1 MTIDLETDKDL
12 MPDSELDN
20 ITVISA
26 GQLLREARLA
36 QGISIQEVS
45 DNIHLKLVVIENIEQ
60 GVLDKHISTTFMRG
74 YIRCYARYLK
84 ISERDVLAAYNAQ
97 YADCEQQAE
106 LQSFSRRT
114 KHEAHD
120 NRLMLVSYGIIGF
133 MLIVFLIWGFQRND
147 VAVVVPAPELSVEL
161 ASVPLS
167 PPLPVRADTVDAVN
181 STAEVENTAIDPSA
195 QPPTVITPVAE
206 LLPVMQ
212 PIQLNFAGDCWVQ
225 IKDSQGKTLVIGI
238 QHAGK
243 QLQLQGQA
251 PLHIT
256 LGAPEQVSLR
266 FAGDDI
272 DLSKFKQG
280 RVAKFTLPLKLN

>member
-97 YADCEQQAE
+97 YADCEQ
-106 LQSFSRRT
+106 
-114 KHEAHD
+114 
-120 NRLMLVSYGIIGF
+120 
-133 MLIVFLIWGFQRND
+133 
-147 VAVVVPAPELSVEL
+147 
-161 ASVPLS
+161 
-167 PPLPVRADTVDAVN
+167 
-181 STAEVENTAIDPSA
+181 
-195 QPPTVITPVAE
+195 
-206 LLPVMQ
+206 
-212 PIQLNFAGDCWVQ
+212 
-225 IKDSQGKTLVIGI
+225 
-238 QHAGK
+238 
-243 QLQLQGQA
+243 
-251 PLHIT
+251 
-256 LGAPEQVSLR
+256 
-266 FAGDDI
+266 
-272 DLSKFKQG
+272 
-280 RVAKFTLPLKLN
+280 